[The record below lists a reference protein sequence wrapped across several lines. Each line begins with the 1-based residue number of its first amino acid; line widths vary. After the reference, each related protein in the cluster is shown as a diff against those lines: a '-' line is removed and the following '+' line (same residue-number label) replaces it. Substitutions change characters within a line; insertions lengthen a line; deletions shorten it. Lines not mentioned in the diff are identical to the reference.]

1 MKCVLRVSRGAED
14 QNQKLAFGTKSYRR
28 CVAFEMPQTI
38 QAVKEKIV
46 KDSATWSATF
56 ILPLSNY
63 VSRQELLTSA
73 PKNGCQMQQRFLVKI

>member
-1 MKCVLRVSRGAED
+1 MKRVLRVEGQRTR
-14 QNQKLAFGTKSYRR
+14 TKSLLLVLNNHIE
-28 CVAFEMPQTI
+28 CVAFEMPKTI

-46 KDSATWSATF
+46 KDSATWSATC